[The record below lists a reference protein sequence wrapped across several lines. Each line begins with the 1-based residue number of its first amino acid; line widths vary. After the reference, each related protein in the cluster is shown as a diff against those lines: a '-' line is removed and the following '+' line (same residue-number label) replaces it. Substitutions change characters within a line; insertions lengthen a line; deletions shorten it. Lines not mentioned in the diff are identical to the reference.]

1 MLNIAFV
8 HHFKLEWELET
19 FDSAIVCVNIRN
31 LYWLVTDATKLT
43 EVDLIWNQIAII
55 QDSCGLREI
64 QLPEKY
70 AN

>member
-19 FDSAIVCVNIRN
+19 FDSAIVYEIYIGLWQMQRN
-31 LYWLVTDATKLT
+31 WQKLI
-43 EVDLIWNQIAII
+43 LWNQFAII

-64 QLPEKY
+64 QLPEK
-70 AN
+70 